1 MLEDVLTGM
10 AWDGRLGKTPW
21 DDLLSSQS
29 EFFCL
34 KKKTDADII
43 TIDHHFFRTITNQ
56 TQIIHNNTLLCK
68 VATLGS
74 FAQPFLMAV
83 TAKPAASHRRWG
95 LNSPWRNL
103 WVGLERW
110 IWKRWSTKNICKL
123 RQRQDQF
130 HILPHRVT
138 WLRKTHGKPMIASYD
153 RMAAELEPQP
163 GALKDAKISNTTAKV
178 LQSVARL
185 NQEPSTKRTSWSA
198 AQDAQSESSK
208 SKVLKVP
215 KNTFFS
221 ATYLFL
227 FLHIISYNNYIN
239 IIFMWCAHKHT
250 CILCHIF
257 HLD

>member
-1 MLEDVLTGM
+1 M
-10 AWDGRLGKTPW
+10 ACPQSVWVFLPW
-21 DDLLSSQS
+21 KENWCWKSSPYY
-29 EFFCL
+29 
-34 KKKTDADII
+34 II
-43 TIDHHFFRTITNQ
+43 YHHEKRTITNQ

-123 RQRQDQF
+123 RQQQDQF
-130 HILPHRVT
+130 HILPHRIT

-178 LQSVARL
+178 LQSFARL

-208 SKVLKVP
+208 SKVLKAPP
-215 KNTFFS
+215 KKKKRSFLLH
-221 ATYLFL
+221 TYVYF
-227 FLHIISYNNYIN
+227 YI
-239 IIFMWCAHKHT
+239 
-250 CILCHIF
+250 
-257 HLD
+257 

>member
-83 TAKPAASHRRWG
+83 TAKPAASHRR
-95 LNSPWRNL
+95 
-103 WVGLERW
+103 
-110 IWKRWSTKNICKL
+110 
-123 RQRQDQF
+123 
-130 HILPHRVT
+130 
-138 WLRKTHGKPMIASYD
+138 
-153 RMAAELEPQP
+153 
-163 GALKDAKISNTTAKV
+163 
-178 LQSVARL
+178 
-185 NQEPSTKRTSWSA
+185 
-198 AQDAQSESSK
+198 
-208 SKVLKVP
+208 
-215 KNTFFS
+215 
-221 ATYLFL
+221 
-227 FLHIISYNNYIN
+227 
-239 IIFMWCAHKHT
+239 
-250 CILCHIF
+250 
-257 HLD
+257 